1 MARKHSVSST
11 VTLTTTKTLHRLSLV
26 GVVDFPVRK
35 LIIFVLLQLVLS
47 PFILITADTLN
58 ESTGDSNQA
67 TVVPDSG
74 EQQFGSASNVNAQ
87 VNGVKTRMS
96 VAKTSTKNCTAD
108 GFLAVATPLLNAIE
122 RKSANGNSILKP
134 SEIDVNEKRP
144 YDVDLSS
151 TENASIHNQSRQTI
165 DATTSA
171 AADARESY
179 RTKRDGE
186 TFNKENGERVLSR
199 KRRYLIFPPGS
210 SLQIGNLSYFSFCN
224 GFFYKVSVFPQLNGF

>member
-1 MARKHSVSST
+1 MARKHSVSSAL
-11 VTLTTTKTLHRLSLV
+11 TLTTKTLHRLSSV

-58 ESTGDSNQA
+58 ESTNDSNQA
-67 TVVPDSG
+67 TVVAELG
-74 EQQFGSASNVNAQ
+74 KQQFGSASDVNAQ
-87 VNGVKTRMS
+87 VNSVKTS
-96 VAKTSTKNCTAD
+96 LSAKQTKNCTAD
-108 GFLAVATPLLNAIE
+108 DFLTVDTSLLNAIE
-122 RKSANGNSILKP
+122 RKSVNGNSILKP

-144 YDVDLSS
+144 YDVNLSS

-165 DATTSA
+165 DATTTGT
-171 AADARESY
+171 ADARESH
-179 RTKRDGE
+179 RTKRNAE

-210 SLQIGNLSYFSFCN
+210 SMQIG
-224 GFFYKVSVFPQLNGF
+224 K